1 MFDFAYF
8 GNLLWCK
15 FCAKKKCV
23 HVCTRRVPAHFYFK
37 GFRFILLPKYHYH
50 LYFWE
55 GEGGMIFVCV
65 CVRARAC
72 VSLSLSLSL
81 SDMNFAA
88 GIGPNF

>member
-1 MFDFAYF
+1 MMILCLTLHILEICYGADFVQ
-8 GNLLWCK
+8 
-15 FCAKKKCV
+15 KKKTCV

-55 GEGGMIFVCV
+55 GEGGNDCVCV
-65 CVRARAC
+65 CV
-72 VSLSLSLSL
+72 
-81 SDMNFAA
+81 SDMHFAA